1 MIFQHIFIP
10 KLTNKLFPSQLKNCN
25 SGLTG
30 TKQLTRQHTH
40 TQKHT
45 NTAAYYC
52 STRELNC
59 LQDTLESLMTQGVY
73 VCVCGCVNCFL
84 YLHFTCTQFSC
95 VSVSSP
101 VTALHQRVTFL
112 TSRAYVRVWVHVM
125 CVWMCVC
132 LCVWINKAIPV
143 IS

>member
-73 VCVCGCVNCFL
+73 VCVCGCVNCFFISAF
-84 YLHFTCTQFSC
+84 YLHTVFLCFCFFPCNCFTSTC
-95 VSVSSP
+95 
-101 VTALHQRVTFL
+101 
-112 TSRAYVRVWVHVM
+112 YVFDLKSICKSTGACHVCM
-125 CVWMCVC
+125 NVC
-132 LCVWINKAIPV
+132 LSVCVDQ
-143 IS
+143 